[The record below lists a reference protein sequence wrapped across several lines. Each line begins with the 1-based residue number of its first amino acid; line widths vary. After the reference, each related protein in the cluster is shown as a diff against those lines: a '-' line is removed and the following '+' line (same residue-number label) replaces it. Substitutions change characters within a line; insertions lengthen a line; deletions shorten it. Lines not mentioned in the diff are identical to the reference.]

1 MSRNQN
7 IWVAGIA
14 LALVSAVLSVAGI
27 GPARWLSSDDAGAKD
42 PSLDVGSLMSAYKA
56 ERQRWIHHEMST
68 SKVLGVPRTTLESI
82 AACESH
88 GDPRS
93 IGGGG
98 LYRGKYQF
106 DRGTW
111 ASVGGKGDPVMAPEY
126 EQDRRAAML
135 LKRSGSSPWPVCG

>member
-1 MSRNQN
+1 VAGALLAVASTLA
-7 IWVAGIA
+7 WVAG
-14 LALVSAVLSVAGI
+14 V
-27 GPARWLSSDDAGAKD
+27 GPARWLESDGARAQD
-42 PSLDVGSLMSAYKA
+42 TSLDLGALMSAYKT
-56 ERQRWIHHEMST
+56 ERRQWIHKVMST
-68 SKVLGVPRTTLESI
+68 KKVLGVPRATLDSI

-88 GDPRS
+88 GNPRS

-106 DRGTW
+106 DRGTLQT
-111 ASVGGKGDPVMAPEY
+111 VGGVGDPVKAPEY

>member
-1 MSRNQN
+1 MSRNRN
-7 IWVAGIA
+7 IWALGATLAVAST
-14 LALVSAVLSVAGI
+14 LASATGI
-27 GPARWLSSDDAGAKD
+27 GPVDWFASGGAHAQDA
-42 PSLDVGSLMSAYKA
+42 SLEVGSLMSAYKA

-68 SKVLGVPRTTLESI
+68 KQVLGVPRTTLDSI
-82 AACESH
+82 ADCESH

-111 ASVGGKGDPVMAPEY
+111 ASVGGKGDPVEAPEY

>member
-1 MSRNQN
+1 M
-7 IWVAGIA
+7 AGIA
-14 LALVSAVLSVAGI
+14 LALVSAALSVAGV
-27 GPARWLSSDDAGAKD
+27 GPARWFSSGDAGAKGS
-42 PSLDVGSLMSAYKA
+42 SLDVGSLMSAYKA
-56 ERQRWIHHEMST
+56 ERRQWIHHQMT
-68 SKVLGVPRTTLESI
+68 TKNVLGVPRATLDSI

-88 GDPRS
+88 GNPRS

-111 ASVGGKGDPVMAPEY
+111 ASVGGTGDPVKAPEY

-135 LKRSGSSPWPVCG
+135 LNRSGSSPWPVCG

>member
-1 MSRNQN
+1 MSRNRN
-7 IWVAGIA
+7 IWGAGIA
-14 LALVSAVLSVAGI
+14 LALVSGALSVAGI
-27 GPARWLSSDDAGAKD
+27 GPVSWLSSDDAGAKD
-42 PSLDVGSLMSAYKA
+42 ASLDVGALMSTYKA
-56 ERQRWIHHEMST
+56 ERRQWILRQMST
-68 SKVLGVPRTTLESI
+68 KRVLGVPRTTLDSI

-111 ASVGGKGDPVMAPEY
+111 ASVGGKGDPVKAPEY

>member
-1 MSRNQN
+1 MSRNRN
-7 IWVAGIA
+7 IWA
-14 LALVSAVLSVAGI
+14 AVLTLAAI
-27 GPARWLSSDDAGAKD
+27 GSMIFAAAVGATQLLGSSGEQPRAT
-42 PSLDVGSLMSAYKA
+42 SLDLDGLMTAYRA
-56 ERQRWIHHEMST
+56 ERRQWIARQMST
-68 SKVLGVPRTTLESI
+68 KTVLGVPRSQLDAIGE
-82 AACESH
+82 CESH

-111 ASVGGKGDPVMAPEY
+111 ASVGGVGDPAAAPEY

-135 LKRSGSSPWPVCG
+135 LNRSGTSPWPVCG

>member
-1 MSRNQN
+1 MSRNRN
-7 IWVAGIA
+7 IWAAGLV
-14 LALVSAVLSVAGI
+14 LAAVSAALSVAGV

-42 PSLDVGSLMSAYKA
+42 ASLHVGSLMSAYKA
-56 ERQRWIHHEMST
+56 ERRAWIDKAMST
-68 SKVLGVPRTTLESI
+68 RNVLGVPRTQLDSI
-82 AACESH
+82 AECESH

-111 ASVGGKGDPVMAPEY
+111 ASVGGKGDPVKAPEY

-135 LKRSGSSPWPVCG
+135 LKQAGSSPWPVCG